1 MLQGVR
7 IIEMANVISGP
18 FAGMLLAD
26 MGADVIKVEAP
37 GRGDPFRMWAVS
49 EDSIAPSFAAYN
61 RGKRSVTLD
70 TRADAGRRAYLR
82 LIAGADV
89 VIDTTTMET
98 AAAGVDKV
106 LRMVEK
112 DRHA

>member
-1 MLQGVR
+1 MDLVVVVSTSAAEQEARV
-7 IIEMANVISGP
+7 MARP
-18 FAGMLLAD
+18 GMTAPRFRAIL
-26 MGADVIKVEAP
+26 EAQLP
-37 GRGDPFRMWAVS
+37 DA
-49 EDSIAPSFAAYN
+49 E
-61 RGKRSVTLD
+61 KRA
-70 TRADAGRRAYLR
+70 R
-82 LIAGADV
+82 ADV

>member
-1 MLQGVR
+1 MLFETGSDA
-7 IIEMANVISGP
+7 EMDLVVVVSTSAAEQEARVMARP
-18 FAGMLLAD
+18 GMTAQRFRAIL
-26 MGADVIKVEAP
+26 EAQLP
-37 GRGDPFRMWAVS
+37 DA
-49 EDSIAPSFAAYN
+49 E
-61 RGKRSVTLD
+61 KRA
-70 TRADAGRRAYLR
+70 R
-82 LIAGADV
+82 ADV